1 MRIWAKNHCSLLIQQ
16 TPLFL
21 AQELA
26 SMSKQPRPVLD
37 SVWAF
42 PPNRETFGGT
52 AYLIV
57 ENSSSIPQNVSQNVP
72 QNTPNNILIDCPS
85 WDDETQSFLAQQGG
99 VQWLVLTHRQGMS
112 PAIANIQER
121 FGCKVLV
128 QEQEAYLLPDIEVM
142 TFGDR
147 SVITPHTE
155 VFWTPGYSPGS
166 ACVYYQPHGLLFT
179 GRHLLP
185 NATGNPQPLRT
196 AKTFHWPRQLRQVQ
210 QILERFDDASLQYLC
225 PGANTGFLRQ
235 QRFIHPAYAKL
246 QQLDLL
252 TLRHASVGP

>member
-1 MRIWAKNHCSLLIQQ
+1 
-16 TPLFL
+16 
-21 AQELA
+21 
-26 SMSKQPRPVLD
+26 MSKQPRPVLD

-57 ENSSSIPQNVSQNVP
+57 ENSPDIPKNIPNNVSQ
-72 QNTPNNILIDCPS
+72 NILIDCPI
-85 WDDETQSFLAQQGG
+85 WDDQTQAFLEEHGG

-112 PAIANIQER
+112 PAVASIQER
-121 FGCKVLV
+121 FGCQILV
-128 QEQEAYLLPDIEVM
+128 QEQEAYLLTDIKVTTFSNTRAM
-142 TFGDR
+142 T
-147 SVITPHTE
+147 PNTE

-185 NATGNPQPLRT
+185 NASGNPQPLRT
-196 AKTFHWPRQLRQVQ
+196 AKTFHWPRQLKQVQ
-210 QILERFDDASLQYLC
+210 QILERFDDVSLQYLC

-235 QRFIHPAYAKL
+235 QRFINHAYAKL
-246 QQLDLL
+246 QQLDFHA
-252 TLRHASVGP
+252 LRQVAIWG

>member
-1 MRIWAKNHCSLLIQQ
+1 MRVWAKNYCSLLIQQ
-16 TPLFL
+16 TSLL
-21 AQELA
+21 SAQELA
-26 SMSKQPRPVLD
+26 FVSKQPKPVLD

-42 PPNRETFGGT
+42 SPNRETFGGT

-57 ENSSSIPQNVSQNVP
+57 ENSPIIP

-85 WDDETQSFLAQQGG
+85 WDDGTQEFLAERGG
-99 VQWLVLTHRQGMS
+99 VQWLVMTHRQGMS
-112 PAIANIQER
+112 PAVANIQER
-121 FGCKVLV
+121 FGCQVLV
-128 QEQEAYLLPDIEVM
+128 QEQEGYLLPEIEVT
-142 TFGDR
+142 TFADR
-147 SVITPHTE
+147 CAIAPHTE

-166 ACVYYQPHGLLFT
+166 ACVYYQPYGLLFT

-185 NATGNPQPLRT
+185 NAAGNPQPLRT
-196 AKTFHWPRQLRQVQ
+196 AKTFHWPRQLKQVQ

-246 QQLDLL
+246 QQLDLS
-252 TLRHASVGP
+252 TLRHAAIGP

>member
-1 MRIWAKNHCSLLIQQ
+1 MRVWAKNHCSLLIQQ

-57 ENSSSIPQNVSQNVP
+57 ENSLSIPQNVLNNV
-72 QNTPNNILIDCPS
+72 PNNILIDCPS

-112 PAIANIQER
+112 SAVANIQER
-121 FGCKVLV
+121 FGCQVLV
-128 QEQEAYLLPDIEVM
+128 QEQEAYLLPDV
-142 TFGDR
+142 TVTAFSSGR
-147 SVITPHTE
+147 SITPNIE

-166 ACVYYQPHGLLFT
+166 ACAYYQPHGLLFT

-185 NATGNPQPLRT
+185 DTSGHPQPLRT
-196 AKTFHWPRQLRQVQ
+196 AKTFHWPRQLKQVQ
-210 QILERFDDASLQYLC
+210 QILERFDDDSLQYLC

-235 QRFIHPAYAKL
+235 QRLIDHAYTKL
-246 QQLDLL
+246 QQLDFHA
-252 TLRHASVGP
+252 LRQVAIWG

>member
-1 MRIWAKNHCSLLIQQ
+1 MRVWAKNHCSLLIQQ

-42 PPNRETFGGT
+42 SPNRETFGGT

-57 ENSSSIPQNVSQNVP
+57 ENSLSIPQNVLNNV
-72 QNTPNNILIDCPS
+72 PNNILIDCPS

-112 PAIANIQER
+112 SAVANIQER
-121 FGCKVLV
+121 FGCQVLV
-128 QEQEAYLLPDIEVM
+128 QEQEAYLLPDV
-142 TFGDR
+142 TVTAFSSGR
-147 SVITPHTE
+147 SITPNIE

-166 ACVYYQPHGLLFT
+166 ACAYYQPHGSLFT

-185 NATGNPQPLRT
+185 DTSGHPQPLRT
-196 AKTFHWPRQLRQVQ
+196 AKTFHWPRQLKQVQ
-210 QILERFDDASLQYLC
+210 QILERFDDDSLQYLC

-235 QRFIHPAYAKL
+235 QRLIDHAYTKL
-246 QQLDLL
+246 QQLDFHA
-252 TLRHASVGP
+252 LRQVAIWG